1 METLPFSSVDGY
13 GRRAQRLN
21 LRRFLSVLCVGLLW
35 GCGGGDEATPPPAVE
50 EKPLLTGGEVKPRPK
65 VVKKSNTKRRS
76 TSKPTRRR
84 KKPPGIPITP
94 MPEEEFASSGNAD
107 EFEIA
112 DEPFAV
118 GESFSVNRQ
127 EQPLSSTQY
136 APANT
141 GASDG
146 TSHESRVRLPKGFA
160 AVPGTGISEEGW
172 PQRIVSLQDEAEMV
186 LIPAGLFTR
195 GVDGGPEDAGPQHQV
210 QLDSYYID
218 LHEVTFAQ
226 YRRYRRDLSANN
238 QRLPKELDSDA
249 DGALPATGVRWG
261 EAGQYARWAGKEL
274 PTEAE
279 WEKAARG
286 NVPYAYPWGDGKP
299 IWHRPRELSQID
311 PVESFRGDRSPF
323 GVMDLAGNARE
334 WCQDWYSAQSYQ
346 MALDQ
351 SNAATLLNPPGPR
364 AAVGSKDR
372 TVRVV
377 RGSEEGWEIWRR
389 SGIPMGTRSPTIGF
403 RCVWR
408 LGQGESGRED
418 KQEEKQQQR
427 MRKKGGF

>member
-1 METLPFSSVDGY
+1 METLQFSSVDGY

-21 LRRFLSVLCVGLLW
+21 LRRFLSALCVGLLW
-35 GCGGGDEATPPPAVE
+35 GCGGGDEAIPPPAVE
-50 EKPLLTGGEVKPRPK
+50 EKQKLTGGAVKPRPK
-65 VVKKSNTKRRS
+65 VVKKSNSKRRS
-76 TSKPTRRR
+76 NTKPTRRR

-94 MPEEEFASSGNAD
+94 MPEEEFAIGGNAD
-107 EFEIA
+107 EFELA
-112 DEPFAV
+112 NEPYAV
-118 GESFSVNRQ
+118 GESFNISM
-127 EQPLSSTQY
+127 QPEPFASTHFS
-136 APANT
+136 PANSEQSS
-141 GASDG
+141 GVG
-146 TSHESRVRLPKGFA
+146 RESRTRLPKGFA
-160 AVPGTGISEEGW
+160 AVPGAGISDEGW
-172 PQRIVSLQDEAEMV
+172 PQRIVNLKDQAEMV
-186 LIPAGLFTR
+186 LIPAGLFTQ
-195 GVDGGPEDAGPQHQV
+195 GVDRGPEDAGPQHQV

-226 YRRYRRDLSANN
+226 YRRYRRDLSVNN
-238 QRLPKELDSDA
+238 KRLPKELDSVA

-261 EAGQYARWAGKEL
+261 EANQYARWAGKEL

-286 NVPYAYPWGDGKP
+286 NEPYAYPWGDGKP
-299 IWHRPRELSQID
+299 IWHRLRELTQID
-311 PVESFRGDRSPF
+311 PIGSFRGDRSPF

-346 MALDQ
+346 MALNQ
-351 SNAATLLNPPGPR
+351 SKASTLLNPPGPR

-389 SGIPMGTRSPTIGF
+389 SGVPMGTRSPTIGF

-408 LGQGESGRED
+408 LGQGESVRED
-418 KQEEKQQQR
+418 KEEPTQKK
-427 MRKKGGF
+427 RKKGGF